1 MVWLRREDHEDR
13 ELHTLSRWATPSR
26 AAGGRR
32 LLEAEDP
39 LRTAFQRDRDRILH
53 ATAFRRL
60 QHKTQVVAAF
70 EGDHFRSRMTHSLEV
85 AQMARSVARALRCND
100 DLAEAVALAHDLGHP
115 PFGHVGEEALHEA
128 MAAHGGFRH
137 NAQGARIV
145 DYLEDRY
152 GHGHGLNLTRAV
164 RVSLL
169 KGRMPEGFPLSPD
182 LSPPGTPPVEAQLV
196 DHCDRI
202 AYLSHDLDD
211 GLRAGLF
218 REEDAAGLRLWCA
231 ARDAAGTANRQRVVS
246 EVTSLLIHDLVE
258 TSDALLAEAPGAET
272 PPRIRHGSTTTVLAQ
287 ELLEFLR
294 ARFYR
299 SERVLAVMRDGAD
312 RIRTLFA
319 QLLASPQQL
328 PESARARLARD
339 GLHRTICD
347 YIAGMTDRFL
357 LRATGDAAGA

>member
-1 MVWLRREDHEDR
+1 MVWLRREDHEDG
-13 ELHTLSRWATPSR
+13 ELHSLSRWATPSR
-26 AAGGRR
+26 NAGGRR
-32 LLEAEDP
+32 LAEPEDP
-39 LRTAFQRDRDRILH
+39 LRTAFQRDRDRVLH
-53 ATAFRRL
+53 ASAFRRL

-128 MAAHGGFRH
+128 MTDHGGFRH

-169 KGRMPEGFPLSPD
+169 KGRIPDGFPLSAD
-182 LSPPGTPPVEAQLV
+182 LLPVGATPIEAQLV
-196 DHCDRI
+196 DHCDKI

-211 GLRAGLF
+211 GLRANLF
-218 REEDAAGLRLWCA
+218 REEDAAQLRLWRA
-231 ARDAAGTANRQRVVS
+231 ARDAAGTTNRQRVVS
-246 EVTSLLIHDLVE
+246 EVASLLIHDLVE
-258 TSDALLAEAPGAET
+258 TTDAVFADAPAGGA
-272 PPRIRHGSTTTVLAQ
+272 PPRVRHGGTMTVLAQ

-294 ARFYR
+294 QRFYR
-299 SERVLAVMRDGAD
+299 SERVLSVMHDGAT
-312 RIRTLFA
+312 RIRHLFTRLVA
-319 QLLASPQQL
+319 APQQL
-328 PESARARLARD
+328 PDSARARVERD
-339 GLHRTICD
+339 GLHRAICD

-357 LRATGDAAGA
+357 LRATGGDA